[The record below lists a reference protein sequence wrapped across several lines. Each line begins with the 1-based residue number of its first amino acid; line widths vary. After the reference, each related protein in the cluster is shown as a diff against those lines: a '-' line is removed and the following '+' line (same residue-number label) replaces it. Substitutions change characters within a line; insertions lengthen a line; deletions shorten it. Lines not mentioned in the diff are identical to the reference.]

1 MSRGDGDRSIASGGP
16 PDPLVTEH
24 DQLLLH
30 SVDQGFQA
38 VAVESQTLPDG
49 IAQDRADHRSN
60 GQADSQEEDDL
71 PDVALLDRRREYVV
85 EVGSQLLSQEE
96 SGRRPIVG
104 VLLRGGGGDAPQAL
118 RPTSQGGPPG

>member
-96 SGRRPIVG
+96 SGRRPILG
-104 VLLRGGGGDAPQAL
+104 VLLPHRRAHAPPA
-118 RPTSQGGPPG
+118 PPPPSARLPP